1 MPRTRVRQD
10 EQIHASEVYDD
21 TVAPTEANYETNPTS
36 LQEDMNNLRSL
47 ARYLKNRQVSG
58 NWFDVLATPS
68 TFTGE
73 GEGPRAVDDLNQ
85 DLWDLQRKRV
95 LVAADSVADVAVPAA
110 QNWVVLGAGELP
122 PNTTAAV
129 GAVTTRGTVVATHG
143 GTFGSHDLAEVV
155 GSTNISPKNLIEVV
169 DGATR
174 DPILD
179 SSDRRIWGLLQGE
192 SGLVDGDTILTTT
205 PDRVQVSFV
214 VLNVTA
220 DDLIACTVADI
231 QGKTVNFAFAE
242 RKALEDLTEQDFLR
256 GAVADVPSGAT
267 TTRQQGYNNQGTTPV
282 DLTTNATLDLE
293 GAGLIW
299 AIRDDAEAVLFR
311 VIEGSG
317 GGTSEVELGADV
329 DIFDVNAIDVDF
341 DQGISVNTGGTRP
354 IDVGTTDGVVESTAG
369 DLEVQAAAEL
379 ILSDGNE
386 SVGWSRNGIL
396 LSDTSTEWDDFES
409 EFGEVSLLAAIVAA
423 KQNTERVSGWANV
436 NQNINANTLID
447 GSGGTP
453 NITAQ
458 LPSYK
463 GLTFVDQ
470 VEVFINGVK
479 QRPGADAA
487 ANNDVYPSAVAV
499 EQGVGAFYCEYNLLF
514 RAGANPD
521 NINMVVYG
529 QPDP

>member
-36 LQEDMNNLRSL
+36 LQEDINNLRSL
-47 ARYLKNRQVSG
+47 SLYLKNRQQSG

-95 LVAADSVADVAVPAA
+95 LVAAAAAADVAVPAS
-110 QNWVVLGAGELP
+110 QNYVILGAGELP
-122 PNTTAAV
+122 PNPTAAV
-129 GAVTTRGTVVATHG
+129 GAVTTRGTVVVTHG
-143 GTFGSHDLAEVV
+143 GTFGSHDLTEVP
-155 GSTNISPKNLIEVV
+155 GSTAISPKNLVEVV
-169 DGATR
+169 DATTR
-174 DPILD
+174 DPIKD

-192 SGLVDGDTILTTT
+192 SGLVDGDTIETTT
-205 PDRVQVSFV
+205 DNRVQVSFV
-214 VLNVTA
+214 VLNSTG
-220 DDLIACTVADI
+220 DDLVACAVSDI
-231 QGKTVNFAFAE
+231 ESTSVNIIFQE
-242 RKALEDLTEQDFLR
+242 RKALENLTEQDFLR
-256 GAVADVPSGAT
+256 GAITDVPSGAT
-267 TTRQQGYNNQGTTPV
+267 TTREQAYNNQGTAPV

-299 AIRDDAEAVLFR
+299 AIRDDLEATLFR
-311 VIEGSG
+311 VIEGSA
-317 GGTSEVELGADV
+317 GGTSEVEIAGDV
-329 DIFDVNAIDVDF
+329 DIFDVDAPDVDF
-341 DQGISVNTGGTRP
+341 DAGISVATGKTRP
-354 IDVGTTDGVVESTAG
+354 IDIGETDGVVESTAG

-379 ILSDGNE
+379 VLSDGNE
-386 SVGWSRNGIL
+386 SAGWSRNGIL

-409 EFGEVSLLAAIVAA
+409 EFGEVSLLAAIVSA

-436 NQNINANTLID
+436 NQNIPANTLID

-470 VEVFINGVK
+470 VEVFINRVK
-479 QRPGADAA
+479 QRPGADAS
-487 ANNDVYPSAVAV
+487 ANNDVYPSAVSG
-499 EQGVGAFYCEYNLLF
+499 EQAVGAFYCEYNL
-514 RAGANPD
+514 AYQGGTNPD